1 MARQTARR
9 SKGAAKP
16 RRGGGRPSTYRP
28 EYCELVVELGSEGKS
43 RTQIAAK
50 LGTTRE
56 TLSQWS
62 KTHPE
67 FSVALKVSKEYEQAW
82 WEEMGQMGL
91 SMGKSFNATAFIFQM
106 KNRFRADYTDVHRL
120 EHSGDEA
127 FLAIMKAISGGV
139 AQPA

>member
-16 RRGGGRPSTYRP
+16 RRGRGRPSTYRP
-28 EYCELVVELGSEGKS
+28 EYCELVVELGSKGKS
-43 RTQIAAK
+43 RTQIAAHIGV
-50 LGTTRE
+50 LRE
-56 TLSQWS
+56 TLTDWG
-62 KTHPE
+62 TANRD
-67 FSVALKVSKEYEQAW
+67 FAVALKVAKEREQAW